1 MVIFKRTQDVI
12 EYISTEKGKGIKY
25 GFVPTMGA
33 LHYGHLSLI
42 AQARKEGQAVIC
54 SIFVNPTQFNDKK
67 DLEKYPITTDADIE
81 LLVKAGCDVLFLPG
95 VEEIYPGGEQ
105 ETRSY
110 EFGYLDTILEG
121 ARRPGHFKGVGQVVA
136 RLLAIVQPDCL
147 FLGQK
152 DYQQCLVLKNLVSQL
167 AVDQIGGNVPQVLVE
182 VCPTLREQD
191 GLAMSS
197 RNRRLTDPQRA
208 VAGTIYQ
215 CLVSI
220 QAKSGHGKFATV
232 RKECIEILQA
242 KGFVP
247 EYVSLASATDLRLL
261 TEYEEGTPMVAL
273 IAAYIGEIRL
283 IDNIL
288 L

>member
-1 MVIFKRTQDVI
+1 ML
-12 EYISTEKGKGIKY
+12 Y
-25 GFVPTMGA
+25 G
-33 LHYGHLSLI
+33 
-42 AQARKEGQAVIC
+42 
-54 SIFVNPTQFNDKK
+54 
-67 DLEKYPITTDADIE
+67 
-81 LLVKAGCDVLFLPG
+81 
-95 VEEIYPGGEQ
+95 
-105 ETRSY
+105 ET
-110 EFGYLDTILEG
+110 
-121 ARRPGHFKGVGQVVA
+121 RPGHFKGVGQVVA